1 MATHDYVVDNGT
13 GLAVRTDINDALA
26 AISSNNS
33 DASDPGTTYAYMWH
47 VNTADGDVK
56 LRNSANSGW
65 VKLINTDGSYDSIGI
80 GTASPAAGTLA
91 ILDSSGDASAKV
103 ETTNTGSSAI
113 VELVGDNTGTGEIR
127 FGDQDD
133 ADVGRIVYDHSTNS
147 LTFTLNATAGPSF
160 DSNGALS
167 LPVGA
172 ATTPSLYFG
181 SDTNTGFYSAGTDG
195 QLLADSNGSIRFLL
209 SGNLVRFKGAYNNSQ
224 VSIGANL
231 HVDSAGELIRDSSSR
246 DHKTGIE
253 PIEESY
259 ATALL
264 ENAEPVYYK
273 AFIPDPE
280 YPQAYLDSLDS
291 AADATLEGCN
301 TFCYA
306 NGIDWDYNAKCVNRN
321 ANPDWGYWGFIAE
334 DLAEVD
340 PRLCSWNEEKEKFDG
355 VSYANFAPML
365 LKLLQMQKAQ
375 ITALEERIANLEAG
389 G

>member
-33 DASDPGTTYAYMWH
+33 DASDPATMYAYMWH
-47 VNTADGDVK
+47 VNTTDGDVK

-65 VKLINTDGSYDSIGI
+65 VKLVNTDGSYDALGI

-91 ILDSSGDASAKV
+91 ILDASGDASAKI

-113 VELVGDNTGTGEIR
+113 VELVGDNTGTCEIR

-133 ADVGRIVYDHSTNS
+133 ADVGRIVYNHSDNS

-160 DSNGALS
+160 NSAGALS
-167 LPVGA
+167 LPQGSA
-172 ATTPSLYFG
+172 SAPSLHFG
-181 SDTNTGFYSAGTDG
+181 SDTNTGWYNDTTDG
-195 QLLADSNGSIRFLL
+195 RINGSSNGTEKFRIDGNSVLL
-209 SGNLVRFKGAYNNSQ
+209 PGAYNTTTGSA
-224 VSIGANL
+224 AN
-231 HVDSAGELIRDSSSR
+231 VFVATNGELRRSTSSR
-246 DHKTGIE
+246 DYKTGIE

-264 ENAEPVYYK
+264 ENAQPVYYK
-273 AFIPDPE
+273 ALIPDPE

-301 TFCYA
+301 TFCCA
-306 NGIDWDYNAKCVNRN
+306 NGIDWDYDAKCVNKD
-321 ANPDWGYWGFIAE
+321 ANPDWGHWGFIAE

-340 PRLCSWNEEKEKFDG
+340 PRLCYWNESKQKFDG
-355 VSYANFAPML
+355 VHYPTFAPML